1 MTSAEERALIRRIVA
16 GDRAAA
22 EALIRA
28 QQPALYAFTLRL
40 SGRPEVAEDVVQEAF
55 VRALSNIE
63 RFDPRFRFST
73 WLFTIAKRV
82 YVNARARLGPVY
94 DTDTVGGVAGVRDA
108 QAGIGNRDAG
118 VPAERLDARVAS
130 GRVLEEAMGTLSDEQ
145 REVLILYYQIS
156 WGVEQ
161 IGEYLGLPAGT
172 VKSHLFRARRRIR
185 EYLCA
190 HGAQVP
196 AAMEQSA

>member
-1 MTSAEERALIRRIVA
+1 MTGAEERALIRRILA

-40 SGRPEVAEDVVQEAF
+40 SGRPDVAEDVVQEAF

-82 YVNARARLGPVY
+82 YVNARVRLGPVY
-94 DTDTVGGVAGVRDA
+94 DTDTVGAAAGSEVA
-108 QAGIGNRDAG
+108 QAGIGNRDAS
-118 VPAERLDARVAS
+118 VPSERLDARVAS
-130 GRVLEEAMGTLSDEQ
+130 GRLLEEAMGTLSQEQ
-145 REVLILYYQIS
+145 REVLILYYQIA

-161 IGEYLGLPAGT
+161 IGQYLGIPAGT
-172 VKSHLFRARRRIR
+172 VKSHLFRARDRIR
-185 EYLCA
+185 RHLSQ
-190 HGAQVP
+190 HGAEVP
-196 AAMEQSA
+196 AVQERSA